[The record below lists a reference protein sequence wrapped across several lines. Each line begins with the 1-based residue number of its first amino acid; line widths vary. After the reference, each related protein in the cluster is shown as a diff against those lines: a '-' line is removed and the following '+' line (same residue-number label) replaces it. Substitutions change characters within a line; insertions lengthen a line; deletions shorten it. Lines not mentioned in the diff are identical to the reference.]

1 MEDAKHEGDNPWD
14 VRMVEATPATLHV
27 WRVIGDESGV
37 AAYAAARAPSV
48 PATIESDWSAMYFQ
62 LSPGNAVGTLG
73 YRWDQGYPVARLVQT
88 SLPLAACGAVALVVD
103 DTGEKVEAGAEIA
116 KRKQKLPGLMVS
128 SDVPGAFKA
137 AVLKSRLGVPPDEP
151 LLPALGQRQPPA
163 VLVCRESVG
172 EWEVAVPHNLLRI
185 MARGNAWEERRVAEF
200 RTRAGITA
208 EARLCGPE
216 GAGAEE
222 GPVPWHRWRD
232 GDEVTSLGVAVEA
245 EGASIRWLSEA
256 IASPVVENVART
268 DPV

>member
-1 MEDAKHEGDNPWD
+1 MHL
-14 VRMVEATPATLHV
+14 VEATPATLDV

-48 PATIESDWSAMYFQ
+48 PATTESDWSAMYFQ

-73 YRWDQGYPVARLVQT
+73 YRWDQGYPVARLVRI

-103 DTGEKVEAGAEIA
+103 DTGERVETGAEIVS
-116 KRKQKLPGLMVS
+116 REPKLPGLMVS
-128 SDVPGAFKA
+128 SDMPGSFKA
-137 AVLKSRLGVPPDEP
+137 AVLKSRLGIPPDEQ
-151 LLPALGQRQPPA
+151 LLTALGQGQPPA

-172 EWEVAVPHNLLRI
+172 EWEVAVPHNILGV
-185 MARGNAWEERRVAEF
+185 MARSNAWEECRVAEF
-200 RTRAGITA
+200 RPRGGITA

-216 GAGAEE
+216 CAGAED
-222 GPVPWHRWRD
+222 GAVPWHRWRD
-232 GDEVTSLGVAVEA
+232 GDEVVSLGVTVEA

-256 IASPVVENVART
+256 LTSPVPENVART